1 MIGGGRKPTLPHIE
15 VAGGNL
21 QMAGSITQP
30 RGFWRRTWE
39 ALDER
44 LGLSS
49 LAYPVPAHAN
59 GIGYILGGISFM
71 GFLILAAT
79 GIWLAQFYHA
89 TAEAA
94 RPSVLY
100 IQRVAPLGDIA
111 RGVHF
116 WTANVV
122 MATVLLHLGRIVVTG
137 SYKRP
142 REANWLIGVG
152 LLVTTLAMLF
162 TGTVVKW
169 DQEGFEALGHVEEA
183 GGLLGALGFW
193 FANEF
198 TATVPLLGRLYI
210 AHIVI
215 LPGIGALLMI
225 AHFLLIKHLGIS
237 ARPSEADAAVIGGP
251 TPNPGGSSFGTH
263 LIRMIG
269 FGLVIFAAAIV
280 LALVWPPT
288 LGPQPVP
295 GEEVTKPPWIFLPI
309 YPFEDWFGL
318 PALLWMPGILLVGL
332 VALPFLDRSPYR
344 SPGRRRL
351 VIGIG
356 VVGVVALVM
365 LGVIAFVTAPQPHL
379 MEGG

>member
-1 MIGGGRKPTLPHIE
+1 MARS
-15 VAGGNL
+15 VA
-21 QMAGSITQP
+21 QAS
-30 RGFWRRTWE
+30 GFWQRAWD

-49 LAYPVPAHAN
+49 LAYPVPNHAN
-59 GIGYILGGISFM
+59 GIGYILGGISFF

-79 GIWLAQFYHA
+79 GIWMAQFYHA
-89 TAEAA
+89 TPEAA
-94 RPSVLY
+94 RQSVIYL
-100 IQRVAPLGDIA
+100 QRVAPLGDIA

-152 LLVTTLAMLF
+152 LLLTTLAMLF

-169 DQEGFEALGHVEEA
+169 DQEGFEALGHVKEA

-193 FANEF
+193 FSAEF

-215 LPGIGALLMI
+215 LPAIGALLMI
-225 AHFLLIKHLGIS
+225 AHFLLVKHLGIS
-237 ARPSEADAAVIGGP
+237 SRSAEADAAVLGGP
-251 TPNPGGSSFGTH
+251 TPNPAGSTFGAH
-263 LIRMIG
+263 LIRMVG
-269 FGLVIFAAAIV
+269 FGLVILAVGTV
-280 LALVWPPT
+280 LALVWPPG

-318 PALLWMPGILLVGL
+318 PALLWVPAILFAGL
-332 VALPFLDRSPYR
+332 VLLPFLDRSPYR
-344 SPGRRRL
+344 SPGRRK
-351 VIGIG
+351 VVVTVG
-356 VVGVVALVM
+356 VAVVVALVV
-365 LGVIAFVTAPQPHL
+365 LGVIAGLSAPQAHL
-379 MEGG
+379 MKGG